1 MINFLLVA
9 FGGFIGSGMRYLFNQ
24 ISIFKNISFP
34 IATLIINFVGS
45 FLIGIISSILPGSK
59 FNLFFRVGVCGGF
72 TTFST
77 FSLETF
83 DMIESGEISFAM
95 LYSLISVLLC
105 FMGVFLGKSISK
117 IFLHA

>member
-9 FGGFIGSGMRYLFNQ
+9 FGGFIGAGMRYLCSQ
-24 ISIFKNISFP
+24 ISIFKSISFP

-45 FLIGIISSILPGSK
+45 FLIGIISSISPGSK

-83 DMIESGEISFAM
+83 DMIESGKIPLAII
-95 LYSLISVLLC
+95 YSSSSVLLC
-105 FMGVFLGKSISK
+105 LIGVLLGKSISK